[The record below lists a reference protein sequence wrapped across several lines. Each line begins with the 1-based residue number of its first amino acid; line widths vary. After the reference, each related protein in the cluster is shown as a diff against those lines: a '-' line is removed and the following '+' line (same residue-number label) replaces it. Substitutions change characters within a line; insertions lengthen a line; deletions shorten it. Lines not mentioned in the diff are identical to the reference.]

1 MGARMKF
8 ELWKEKE
15 AGFLLPNVWVRV
27 YGLRK
32 ELYKFQELWVVGS
45 MLGSTQIVDMET
57 TRKSEFGRI
66 LVVVLNPSLI
76 LEQMDVVIGEHYFE
90 LKFEVEKMGFDEKG
104 EEAEVEWHKEAV
116 EAGWEGSLLDGQMG
130 EEERL
135 ERETKKL
142 KRGVDGSGGRGR

>member
-76 LEQMDVVIGEHYFE
+76 LEQMDVVIGEHYLSSNLRLRRWVLMRRE
-90 LKFEVEKMGFDEKG
+90 RKRRLSGTRRQLRQVGRVLCRMGRWARRRG
-104 EEAEVEWHKEAV
+104 
-116 EAGWEGSLLDGQMG
+116 LR
-130 EEERL
+130 ER
-135 ERETKKL
+135 R
-142 KRGVDGSGGRGR
+142 RS